1 MFYAPLPT
9 AAEITSVTMSS
20 TVVVAAVA
28 IVVVAAAA
36 VMIVTRRMRLATE
49 ATNTEPADEE
59 VCALDTR
66 THGHPANRVG
76 YNPVFVPGATV

>member
-1 MFYAPLPT
+1 MFYAALPT
-9 AAEITSVTMSS
+9 AAEKTSVTTSS

-36 VMIVTRRMRLATE
+36 VMIVTRRMRLASG

-59 VCALDTR
+59 VCALDTP
-66 THGHPANRVG
+66 THGHPANGVV
-76 YNPVFVPGATV
+76 YNPVFVSGATV

>member
-9 AAEITSVTMSS
+9 AAEKTSVTMSS

-28 IVVVAAAA
+28 IVVVA

-59 VCALDTR
+59 VCALDTL
-66 THGHPANRVG
+66 THGHPANGVG